1 MIKRAKRRRRKVW
14 GSKDRPR
21 LAVFRSARHLSG
33 QLIDDDSGKTLLAVS
48 SSSASF
54 RSHNPNSTGNVEASY
69 AVGILLAKKA
79 KEVGVVSV
87 VFDRRGYLYHG
98 RVRALAE
105 GVRKG
110 GIEF

>member
-1 MIKRAKRRRRKVW
+1 MAKRVKRQKRRVW
-14 GSKDRPR
+14 GSKNRPR
-21 LAVFRSARHLSG
+21 LAVFRSARHIYG
-33 QLIDDDSGKTLLAVS
+33 QLIDDENSKTLLGVS

-54 RSHNPNSTGNVEASY
+54 RSHNSGSTGNIEAAK
-69 AVGILLAKKA
+69 AVGALLAEAA
-79 KEVGVVSV
+79 KELGIKNI

-105 GVRKG
+105 GARKG

>member
-1 MIKRAKRRRRKVW
+1 ML

-54 RSHNPNSTGNVEASY
+54 RSNNPNSTGNIEAAC
-69 AVGILLAKKA
+69 AVGVLLAKKA
-79 KEVGVVSV
+79 KEVGIVSV